1 MNPLKQVIGI
11 DCGQKEL
18 VCRFGELTPEL
29 KSILKASKTYPNTT
43 AGIESLIRWAGGLD
57 SGSVAPI
64 FVVEA
69 TGIYHQKLAYG
80 LYNQGKPVV
89 VVLPSRASSERNARL
104 NTQRKI
110 INVMWSLWKN
120 GRIYGPDKF

>member
-29 KSILKASKTYPNTT
+29 KSIRKASKTYPNTT
-43 AGIESLIRWAGGLD
+43 AGIESLIRWADGLD

-80 LYNQGKPVV
+80 LYEQEKPVV
-89 VVLPSRASSERNARL
+89 VVLPSRASHFAKTRQSPNRNRQQL
-104 NTQRKI
+104 C
-110 INVMWSLWKN
+110 
-120 GRIYGPDKF
+120 